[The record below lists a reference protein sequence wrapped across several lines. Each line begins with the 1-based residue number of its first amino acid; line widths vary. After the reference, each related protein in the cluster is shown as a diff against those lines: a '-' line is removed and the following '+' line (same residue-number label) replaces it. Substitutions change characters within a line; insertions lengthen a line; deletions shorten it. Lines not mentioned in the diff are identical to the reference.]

1 MDKTVADKIAAILS
15 LAKLINFIP
24 KLEEEHKELFQK
36 AINKLTEDNN
46 FNEDKINEIFS
57 KTPILLQITK
67 IIFSAKQIV
76 RYLEDKD
83 DPRMQDI
90 VLLKNNLKHYTN
102 QHIDRI
108 KESQKLYITTGDKKM
123 FEKLELQKAVFKAFQ
138 ENPNKTM
145 RMFGAASEYVA
156 LTTPEVVAIKK
167 IGTNPRN
174 RASAKKIIQNYN
186 LATEIAR
193 MGACFEGYG
202 LQPKMV
208 YMSAGIKIFK
218 FFEKLYEKTGVEFKD
233 AKLLADTIEDIFFAI
248 DKPIKVYPKKMST
261 VFVKAVIKGVPIYAY
276 ASKSKSAV
284 LDIQKMEEA
293 IKRKLDSNGAKSII
307 KQRLY
312 DKLLK
317 PVAGNIEMAS
327 FLQ

>member
-1 MDKTVADKIAAILS
+1 MKLNNDKIPAILS
-15 LAKLINFIP
+15 LAKLINFTP
-24 KLEEEHKELFQK
+24 NLKEEHKELFQK
-36 AINKLTEDNN
+36 MIDKLTEDDN

-57 KTPILLQITK
+57 QIPTLLQTTK

-76 RYLEDKD
+76 KHLEDKD
-83 DPRMQDI
+83 DPHMQDI
-90 VLLKNNLKHYTN
+90 ALLKKNIKHYTS

-108 KESQKLYITTGDKKM
+108 KESQKLYTTTGDKKM
-123 FEKLELQKAVFKAFQ
+123 FEKLELHKAVFKAFQ

-145 RMFGAASEYVA
+145 RMFGAASEYIT
-156 LTTPEVVAIKK
+156 LTTPEVIAIKK
-167 IGTNPRN
+167 VGTNPRN

-186 LATEIAR
+186 LASEIAR
-193 MGACFEGYG
+193 MGAYFEGYG

-218 FFEKLYEKTGVEFKD
+218 FFEMLYEKAGVEFKD
-233 AKLLADTIEDIFFAI
+233 AKLLADAIEDIFFAI
-248 DKPIKVYPKKMST
+248 DKPIKVYPKKMSI
-261 VFVKAVIKGVPIYAY
+261 VFIKASIKGVPIYAY
-276 ASKSKSAV
+276 ASKNKSAV
-284 LDIQKMEEA
+284 IDIQKMEES